1 MMKIIGA
8 GFGRTGTSSVKVA
21 LDDLGFG
28 PCHHMT
34 ELFHQP
40 ERAARW
46 EAAAAGQPVGWHEL
60 LAGYH
65 ATVDWPACTFYAQLM
80 EAYPEA
86 LVLLTVRDPERWY
99 QSCRDTIYRSSA
111 SRADSAHAGGTDP
124 VAHMIDTIIWQG
136 TFGGAFEEKQRAISI
151 FERHN
156 QEVRE
161 RVPSDRLLVY
171 DVKQGWEPLCR
182 FLGVDVPAGTP
193 FPHLNDTM
201 TFQQM
206 EQEHERSVETR

>member
-34 ELFHQP
+34 ELFNQP
-40 ERAARW
+40 ERATLW
-46 EAAAAGQPVGWHEL
+46 EAAAAGHPVDWDEL
-60 LAGYH
+60 LAGYQS
-65 ATVDWPACTFYAQLM
+65 TVDWPACTFYAQLM

-111 SRADSAHAGGTDP
+111 SRADAPDANAPDP

-136 TFGGAFEEKQRAISI
+136 TFGGAFEDKQRAISI
-151 FERHN
+151 FQRHN
-156 QEVRE
+156 QEVQE

-171 DVKQGWEPLCR
+171 EVKQGWEPLCR
-182 FLGVDVPAGTP
+182 FLGVDAPAGTP

-201 TFQQM
+201 TFQRM
-206 EQEHERSVETR
+206 EQEHERSVEAR

>member
-1 MMKIIGA
+1 MTKIIGA
-8 GFGRTGTSSVKVA
+8 GFGRTGTSSAKVA
-21 LDDLGFG
+21 LDELGFG

-34 ELFHQP
+34 ELFDQP
-40 ERAARW
+40 ERAALW
-46 EAAAAGQPVGWHEL
+46 EAAAAGQPVDWDEL
-60 LAGYH
+60 FAGYQS
-65 ATVDWPACTFYAQLM
+65 TVDWPACTFYAQLM

-111 SRADSAHAGGTDP
+111 SRADAPDANASDP
-124 VAHMIDTIIWQG
+124 VAHMIDSIIWRG
-136 TFGGAFEEKQRAISI
+136 TFGGAFEDRQRAISI

-156 QEVRE
+156 QEVQE

-171 DVKQGWEPLCR
+171 EVKQGWEPLCR
-182 FLGVDVPAGTP
+182 FLSVDVPAGTP

-206 EQEHERSVETR
+206 EQEHERGVESQ

>member
-21 LDDLGFG
+21 LDELGFG

-34 ELFHQP
+34 ELFDQP
-40 ERAARW
+40 ERAALW
-46 EAAAAGQPVGWHEL
+46 EAAAASQPVDWNEL
-60 LAGYH
+60 LAGYRS
-65 ATVDWPACTFYAQLM
+65 TVDWPACTVYAQIM

-111 SRADSAHAGGTDP
+111 SRAESPDADGPDP

-136 TFGGAFEEKQRAISI
+136 TFGGAFEDMQRAISI

-156 QEVRE
+156 QKVQE

-171 DVKQGWEPLCR
+171 EVKQGWEPLCR
-182 FLGVDVPAGTP
+182 FLGVEAPAGTP

-206 EQEHERSVETR
+206 EQEHERSVEAR